1 MREVAFLRW
10 LTDTCR
16 IRHAH
21 AQLQGRVVRF
31 VVQLEVG
38 IQGQWHA
45 VRRYDTAHGFA
56 HCDILH
62 PDGRVEK
69 LPLAF
74 RDFNDALTF
83 AEADLRAHWSLYT
96 KRYVEE
102 VQGHD

>member
-1 MREVAFLRW
+1 M
-10 LTDTCR
+10 
-16 IRHAH
+16 
-21 AQLQGRVVRF
+21 
-31 VVQLEVG
+31 VQWELS

-69 LPLAF
+69 VPLAF

-83 AEADLRAHWSLYT
+83 AETDVRAHWSLAVQRYAQEV
-96 KRYVEE
+96 KRDE
-102 VQGHD
+102 

>member
-1 MREVAFLRW
+1 MREVSFLRW

-16 IRHAH
+16 IRHVH
-21 AQLQGRVVRF
+21 THVKGRVVRF
-31 VVQLEVG
+31 VVQLEVDV
-38 IQGQWHA
+38 QGRWQA

-62 PDGRVEK
+62 ADGREEK
-69 LPLAF
+69 VPLAF

-96 KRYVEE
+96 KRYAEE
-102 VQGHD
+102 VQGDA